1 MTYSAN
7 FIDAVVNQ
15 NTDEVF
21 LFLVTLDHDDLVN
34 PIRVVNNVENITSR
48 SNVYTAFPFDLILP
62 QDDGDT
68 LPQVIISLSNVDLSL
83 IDEIRSLNSSLDVT
97 LEIVLASNP
106 NYVEMTIEGMKTISI
121 QYDAQKI
128 EATCQIEDVLNL
140 AFPKGA
146 YLPSNFPGLFQ

>member
-21 LFLVTLDHDDLVN
+21 LFLITLSHDDLLN
-34 PIRVVNNVENITSR
+34 PIRVVNNVENINSR
-48 SNVYTAFPFDLILP
+48 GMEFTAFPFDLILP

-83 IDEIRSLNSSLDVT
+83 VDEIRSLNSSLDVT

-106 NYVEMTIEGMKTISI
+106 SYVEMSIEGMKTISV

-140 AFPKGA
+140 VFPKDS

>member
-21 LFLVTLDHDDLVN
+21 LFLLTLSHDDLFN
-34 PIRVVNNVENITSR
+34 PIRVVNNVESITSR
-48 SNVYTAFPFDLILP
+48 GMDFTAFPFDLILP

-83 IDEIRSLNSSLDVT
+83 VDEIRSLNSSLNVT
-97 LEIVLASNP
+97 LEIVLASDP
-106 NYVEMTIEGMKTISI
+106 NYVEMSIDGMKTISV
-121 QYDAQKI
+121 QYDAQTI
-128 EATCQIEDVLNL
+128 QATCQIEDVLNL
-140 AFPKGA
+140 AFPKDA

>member
-7 FIDAVVNQ
+7 FIEAVVSQ

-21 LFLVTLDHDDLVN
+21 LFLLTLDHDDLAS
-34 PIRVVNNVENITSR
+34 PIRVVNNVENITSNG
-48 SNVYTAFPFDLILP
+48 NVYTAFPFELILP

-83 IDEIRSLNSSLDVT
+83 VDEIRSLTGALTVT
-97 LEIVLASNP
+97 LEVVLASSP
-106 NYVEMTIEGMKTISI
+106 NTIEMSIDGMQTISI

-128 EATCQIEDVLNL
+128 EATCQVEDTLNL
-140 AFPKGA
+140 IFPSDA
-146 YLPSNFPGLFQ
+146 YLPFNFPGLFQ

>member
-21 LFLVTLDHDDLVN
+21 LFLVTLDHDDLLN
-34 PIRVVNNVENITSR
+34 PIRVVNNVEDITSR

-106 NYVEMTIEGMKTISI
+106 NYVEMSIEGMKTISI